1 MRLALN
7 LAALS
12 ALNMVIAFAFQVY
25 AVTALGAGAQTDA
38 LFAGMAI
45 PTLVLTIISGSVMH
59 VLVPLLTGQ
68 EGQSAREDAWTL
80 VAVITGIFLAL
91 FAGFYVSAPV
101 WVPLLVPGFDLPSQ
115 LLTLELTRI
124 QLIGMTFTA
133 INGVQWAVYH
143 SRQQF
148 LWAELAPGLAA
159 AVAFVCLI
167 YLLPIYGIQAVAWL
181 SVARVILQTALLS
194 PSLGWPVRPN
204 LKSRAVKE
212 SWSRIKP
219 LLLGSAYYKTDILVD
234 RVLLSIS
241 SAGSLTLFYL
251 AQRIYAAGGQI
262 FNQALCAPAV
272 PVLSSLFKLGE
283 FDKLKYEFRKKLMQI
298 ALLGAALLLMLFVL
312 GRPALELVLGYGAF
326 DDQSVAT
333 LWFILIWLGGM
344 FFGSGTGQL
353 CASTFYAMGDT
364 RTPTKLSIITYTL
377 YIPAKILSFWV
388 WGIKGLALATSVYF
402 LGNFLL
408 QFYLLERRF
417 KNERY

>member
-12 ALNMVIAFAFQVY
+12 ALNLVIAFAFQVY
-25 AVTALGAGAQTDA
+25 AVTTLGAGAQTDA

-59 VLVPLLTGQ
+59 VLVPLLAGQ
-68 EGQSAREDAWTL
+68 DKQSTREDVWTL
-80 VAVITGIFLAL
+80 VVVTAGLFLAL
-91 FAGFYVSAPV
+91 FTVFYLSAPL

-124 QLIGMTFTA
+124 QLIGMVFTA

-148 LWAELAPGLAA
+148 VWAELAPGLAA
-159 AVAFVCLI
+159 AVAFAGLI

-181 SVARVILQTALLS
+181 SVGRVILQTILLS
-194 PSLGWPVRPN
+194 PSLGVPVRPN
-204 LKSRAVKE
+204 LQSVALVE

-219 LLLGSAYYKTDILVD
+219 LLVGSAYYKTDILVD

-283 FDKLKYEFRKKLMQI
+283 FDKLKHEFRKKLTQI
-298 ALLGAALLLMLFVL
+298 ALVGVALLVMLVVV
-312 GRPALELVLGYGAF
+312 GRPALEMLLGYGSFGAE
-326 DDQSVAT
+326 SVET
-333 LWFILIWLGGM
+333 LWLILIWLGGM

-377 YIPAKILSFWV
+377 YIPIKILSFWV
-388 WGIKGLALATSVYF
+388 WGIKGLAISTSVYF
-402 LGNFLL
+402 LCNFVL

-417 KNERY
+417 RHDRY